1 MAQNRSPIRSP
12 GRKCEGRAGLRKDG
26 AGRRRGRAAAQSG
39 APPWRGS
46 RARTAAGTA
55 RRPGKVGGSILRLG
69 DIGEGRVAPEHS
81 HGMKEPPR
89 RWGPATLTR
98 SALGEDISGHR
109 AQSNRGAK
117 RRQGSRRPHR
127 PPDLGQ
133 KTRTASHQRH
143 RWPKLCKLLST
154 TYITGWVFELEHRAL
169 HLFLLA
175 CSLDWFSGGIPGS

>member
-1 MAQNRSPIRSP
+1 MDLPSGVPPQNTASLRAETTGALLPTLCVWVSP
-12 GRKCEGRAGLRKDG
+12 GRA
-26 AGRRRGRAAAQSG
+26 
-39 APPWRGS
+39 
-46 RARTAAGTA
+46 
-55 RRPGKVGGSILRLG
+55 
-69 DIGEGRVAPEHS
+69 

-89 RWGPATLTR
+89 RWGTATLTR
-98 SALGEDISGHR
+98 SALGEDISGRR

-127 PPDLGQ
+127 RPDLGQ